1 MQNLDV
7 LAGQRE
13 AKLAAPDMIPG
24 LSWSKFSFINEFNA
38 CNNDLAR
45 FVRIARRGS
54 VWSAK
59 RGGAKTMWPWSTSGW
74 ILPVWPDCLRPKG
87 GLVDGNTMIGSNQQR
102 GLGHVALTN
111 RANSRWSA
119 VSKTLVENPVLL
131 LFLVIGVG
139 YLVGQVRYRGFG
151 LGVVRCCSPAHRRW
165 D

>member
-1 MQNLDV
+1 LALDPTLDQWLSFARCVGARRFTFNHYLGRVMQNLDV

-45 FVRIARRGS
+45 FVRITRPGS

-87 GLVDGNTMIGSNQQR
+87 GVG
-102 GLGHVALTN
+102 
-111 RANSRWSA
+111 RW
-119 VSKTLVENPVLL
+119 E
-131 LFLVIGVG
+131 
-139 YLVGQVRYRGFG
+139 YDDR
-151 LGVVRCCSPAHRRW
+151 
-165 D
+165 